1 MPYIPISHYSIT
13 YYFYCISYYYLI
25 ISNMF
30 FLLPKNV
37 FFSPTVF
44 DVSQICVWWISNIDC
59 CFTYMCLSY
68 FQEAFLLFPPSLHC
82 ISTEIVTFQIC
93 ICCNSNIYFI
103 YFKHMIC
110 CVCNEYLREIQYIFS
125 KFPECIC
132 ATRQGVWKELQG
144 GRGRLSPEPPK
155 KSHSH
160 NWVVISKEHLFLTGE
175 NPICKW

>member
-1 MPYIPISHYSIT
+1 M
-13 YYFYCISYYYLI
+13 YLVLH
-25 ISNMF
+25 F
-30 FLLPKNV
+30 
-37 FFSPTVF
+37 
-44 DVSQICVWWISNIDC
+44 QICVWWISNIDC

-68 FQEAFLLFPPSLHC
+68 FQEAFVLFPPSLYC
-82 ISTEIVTFQIC
+82 ISTEIATFQIC

-144 GRGRLSPEPPK
+144 GKRPSLT
-155 KSHSH
+155 
-160 NWVVISKEHLFLTGE
+160 WASKNVSFPQWSGDLKRAFLTGE